1 MQTTGELIILARKF
15 PPGVQLA
22 EDELDGW
29 HPLFRVDIHRHAA
42 TIVDHLQRLIL
53 IQDHLNGAR
62 VTGQRLIHAV
72 VDDLLSQ
79 VVRTAGIGIHAGTT
93 AHRLEAF

>member
-1 MQTTGELIILARKF
+1 MQTAGELVVLAGKLA
-15 PPGVQLA
+15 PGVQLA
-22 EDELDGW
+22 KNQLDGW
-29 HPLFRVDIHRHAA
+29 HPLFGMDVHRHAA
-42 TIVDHLQRLIL
+42 TIVDHFQRLIL